1 MGIGRLAATTGD
13 DIRLYLEKVKE
24 YESILNDTFNISQTP
39 FNKSWM
45 KNVLHLGGGN
55 NNFEQQLFRN
65 YLDGYKSVIEA
76 PRFGASVSSLFKNS
90 TDPIQIAQNI
100 FLDSLVNTGVSL
112 ITFFGHSATTT
123 TDFNLDPDR
132 MENNKKY
139 HLMLSNGCFVGSI
152 FVDFKSLSERFVLT
166 ANKAGIGY
174 IAPVTY
180 AVASNLN
187 AYSSFFYDRFSNT
200 MYNDNIGNILKET
213 SKEVIITGG
222 DINPMIGQ
230 QMIFHGDPG
239 LRINTHY
246 RPDYFIDESSIIFEP
261 QNINAAVDSFL
272 VKVIVKNLGSA
283 VNETYVVN
291 IDRVF
296 PNGQIQVSKAT
307 VPSARNIDTVSIWI
321 KI

>member
-1 MGIGRLAATTGD
+1 MQTYGEPASDNLLVARSGALNFPQMGIGRLAAITGD

-152 FVDFKSLSERFVLT
+152 F
-166 ANKAGIGY
+166 
-174 IAPVTY
+174 
-180 AVASNLN
+180 
-187 AYSSFFYDRFSNT
+187 FFF
-200 MYNDNIGNILKET
+200 
-213 SKEVIITGG
+213 
-222 DINPMIGQ
+222 
-230 QMIFHGDPG
+230 
-239 LRINTHY
+239 
-246 RPDYFIDESSIIFEP
+246 
-261 QNINAAVDSFL
+261 
-272 VKVIVKNLGSA
+272 
-283 VNETYVVN
+283 
-291 IDRVF
+291 
-296 PNGQIQVSKAT
+296 
-307 VPSARNIDTVSIWI
+307 
-321 KI
+321 